1 MLLELPKK
9 TNSLFVYLFFLN
21 LKPIKIFNQNPTTM
35 KKLTYSLLLVVASV
49 LSSFGQAKVQF
60 IHNDT
65 ASLLASIDLYV
76 VSGTSVT
83 LVDDFNFQT
92 ASTFLDVQG
101 GNNLRLG
108 IALPNSTSV
117 ADTLVSI
124 QTTFNL
130 TNASNYYMIF
140 NNGNV
145 LLLGPVPI
153 TSGTTG
159 QINVAF
165 YHGAHGVPGVDVQVR
180 ESIALNTV
188 LFNNTAPFTANNSIL
203 TIPTAAYDLRVADT
217 SGVARLASLEADVS
231 TAGALPGGTSAM
243 VFASGVLGAT
253 GTYAF
258 KVLAALP
265 INVANP
271 SSQKATVVTLPL
283 LNSALVQVIHA
294 SPDADSVQVFV
305 DNDIMGF
312 TGATPNAVPNS
323 RFFATAS
330 PSALPFQGASPYFEV
345 DWKTDATADILVTDK
360 TGNTEVLTKTFTLV
374 NGSENVIVAGG
385 AVANLDLYAGAGRR
399 FSNGGP
405 QSGFLGTTV
414 FHGSPDAPNVD
425 ASIVSPASASGSL
438 GTDIAFGTFSNYAEV
453 PYVSSLYTAQVA
465 ATGGGATF
473 RSTPLPLGL
482 NPQANG
488 LAFTLYVTGY
498 VNPAANNNGPSLQ
511 LCAAS
516 LNGNPV
522 VGVGNLCFDLVVFT
536 SVEEQVVNKMIMYP
550 NPANNNFNVEY
561 TLESA
566 QTVKYNVY
574 NTMGQL
580 IISGDEG
587 VQNAG
592 RNAVNVNVA
601 NLSTGQY
608 VMQMLIGN
616 EINVTRTFIKE

>member
-1 MLLELPKK
+1 
-9 TNSLFVYLFFLN
+9 
-21 LKPIKIFNQNPTTM
+21 M
-35 KKLTYSLLLVVASV
+35 KKLTYSLLLVVATV
-49 LSSFGQAKVQF
+49 FASFGQAKVQF
-60 IHNDT
+60 VHNDT
-65 ASLLASIDLYV
+65 AAVLASIDLYV
-76 VSGTSVT
+76 VSGSSVT
-83 LVDDFNFQT
+83 FVDDFNFQT
-92 ASTFLDVQG
+92 ASTFLDVTA

-117 ADTLVSI
+117 ADTLVELP
-124 QTTFNL
+124 TTFNL
-130 TNASNYYMIF
+130 TTATNYYMIF
-140 NNGNV
+140 NNGNIQ
-145 LLLGPVPI
+145 LIGGFP
-153 TSGTTG
+153 TASGTTG

-165 YHGAHGVPGVDVQVR
+165 HHGAHGVPGVDVQVR
-180 ESIALNTV
+180 TSIATNQT
-188 LFNNTAPFTANNSIL
+188 LFNNTAPFAVNNSVL
-203 TIPTAAYDLRVADT
+203 TIPTEAYDLRVADT
-217 SGVARLASLEADVS
+217 SGVGRLASLNADVS
-231 TAGALPGGTSAM
+231 TAGALPGGTSAL
-243 VFASGVLGAT
+243 VFASGVLGAS

-265 INVANP
+265 INVTNP
-271 SSQKATVVTLPL
+271 SSQKATVITLPF

-312 TGATPNAVPNS
+312 SGSTPNAVADS

-345 DWKTDATADILVTDK
+345 DWDTDADAVASVTDK
-360 TGNTEVLTKTFTLV
+360 TGNTLVYSETFTLA
-374 NGSENVIVAGG
+374 NGGEYVIVAGG
-385 AVANLDLYAGAGRR
+385 EAANLDLYAGAGRR

-405 QSGFLGTTV
+405 ASGFLGTTV

-425 ASIVSPASASGSL
+425 ASIVSPGAAA
-438 GTDIAFGTFSNYAEV
+438 GTLATDLAFGEFSTYAEV
-453 PYVSSLYTAQVA
+453 PYVTSLYTAQVA

-498 VNPAANNNGPSLQ
+498 VDPSANNNGPSLQ

-522 VGVGNLCFDLVVFT
+522 VGVGNLCFDLVVFVG
-536 SVEEQVVNKMIMYP
+536 VEEEIVNQMIMYP

-601 NLSTGQY
+601 DLSTGQY
-608 VMQMLIGN
+608 VIQMLIGN
-616 EINVTRTFIKE
+616 EINVTRTFIKD